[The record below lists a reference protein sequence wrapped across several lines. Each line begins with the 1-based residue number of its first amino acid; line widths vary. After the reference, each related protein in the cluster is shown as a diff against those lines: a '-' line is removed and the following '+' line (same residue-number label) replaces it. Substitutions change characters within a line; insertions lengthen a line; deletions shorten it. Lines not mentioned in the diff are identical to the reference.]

1 MAAPI
6 WKTPKGTLGTIQEQ
20 EFYELSLQAIVPDDA
35 TPSLNY
41 KIIAGELPPGIIIDE
56 FTGYI
61 NGRPKDIY
69 GFKGVPFDVA
79 QDTTSTF
86 CCRVT
91 NLRTNQV
98 ADRTFSLTITG
109 QDAPTIVATVQELGK
124 VFDGTYVSFQITA
137 IDLDREAL
145 TYYVSKG
152 ALPEG
157 LTLNSST
164 GIITGLIEPTGLLDF
179 NALAGW
185 STESGWDNDP
195 WDFGSRA
202 VSKRFE
208 FDISVTDN
216 KDTVSRTFSIFVV
229 SKNSLTADNEFIL
242 INGYHDFITADLD
255 EKRNPVFTTPST
267 NLGTYAH
274 DNYFAYQFTA
284 KDFDYDQIS
293 FSLLVSENIGF
304 DNETSGFDSTLLDMG
319 NFELPPGLTL
329 SDETGWLYGNIPAM
343 TPVQKEYSFNVYVY
357 KRNYPTYKS
366 PLTKF
371 TITIIGDLRNAINWI
386 TNEDLGLISAGAV
399 SELTIEAA
407 NSYNKT
413 LIYSLQPGKSNRLP
427 QGLKLLNNGLI
438 SGRSSFE
445 VTSFDQNSLT
455 FDKNRR
461 EAGTLSVE
469 TIFDRDYTF
478 TVRVNDIG
486 NTLIAYKTF
495 KVRVIVEYN
504 QPYESLY
511 LRAHPGINDK
521 EIFNQLVNNSDLI
534 PEEYVYRNNDPYFG
548 KQKYLDVLLISGIK
562 PSTGSEYIQ
571 AMAINHY
578 RKKLLIGLPEVAQA
592 LDSNGNVKYEVLYLP
607 MQDDNSSISKSID
620 LRNKINNF
628 VRVDDNLPSIDSGY
642 VTVNNNNRIVYPN
655 SLNAMRSQIKTSL
668 GYVDREILPPWMTS
682 KQQNGLIPY
691 WNPAMVL
698 AYLKP
703 GTGNEVKFLINRLFE
718 YDLKDISFDVDRYIW
733 DCNLS
738 STYDAVND
746 DYLLSTLTTF
756 DSDVRQGSDTLVY
769 SFIGDGSTTQFD
781 FQIQIST
788 GTLTVNIESYIETVG
803 DSGLVFNRNTQVEN
817 VDYDRSGSSIIFN
830 IPPVDNSTVV
840 VEYTSNILLEADYA
854 VTVPFNH
861 IDGMPSTYIT
871 NVLDGLDQIITP
883 YIGNLIIFA
892 RQEQYPGYIGPN
904 DGWVQNN
911 NTWDDG
917 TYWDD
922 PILGF
927 DDYRVIPGYNENQ
940 EDPLIANER
949 AGIWEITIDDL
960 GLLRLQPVAVSIPGQ
975 RIYIK
980 DGAFYGG
987 KIVRYGP
994 LTRFDIGETVP
1005 SYTIISQRDKGI
1017 ATIFDGNSTRFV
1029 TNINVYQDPDEGDK
1043 YLVFPRVHIFA

>member
-35 TPSLNY
+35 TPSLSY

-69 GFKGVPFDVA
+69 GFRGVPYDVS

-91 NLRTNQV
+91 NLRTNQI
-98 ADRTFSLTITG
+98 ADRTFSLTVTG
-109 QDAPTIVATVQELGK
+109 QDAPTIVANVQELGK
-124 VFDGTYVSFQITA
+124 VFDGTFATFQITA
-137 IDLDREAL
+137 IDLDRETL

-152 ALPEG
+152 ALPTG

-164 GIITGLIEPTGLLDF
+164 GVITGLVEPTGLLDF

-185 STESGWDNDP
+185 STESGWDDNP

-208 FDISVTDN
+208 FDVSVTDG
-216 KDTVSRTFSIFVV
+216 KDTVSRTFSIYVV
-229 SKNSLTADNEFIL
+229 SKSSLTADNEFIF
-242 INGYHDFITADLD
+242 INGYFDFITADLD

-267 NLGTYAH
+267 DLGIYAH

-284 KDFDYDQIS
+284 KDFDYDQVS
-293 FSLLVSENIGF
+293 FSMLVSANIGF
-304 DNETSGFDSTLLDMG
+304 DNETNGFDSTLLDIG

-329 SDETGWLYGNIPAM
+329 SEETGWLYGNIPAM

-371 TITIIGDLRNAINWI
+371 KITIIGDLRNAINWV
-386 TNEDLGLISAGAV
+386 TDEDLGEIEAGSV
-399 SELTIEAA
+399 SELVIEATT
-407 NSYNKT
+407 SYNKK
-413 LIYSLQPGKSNRLP
+413 LIYSLQPGKNSRLP
-427 QGLKLLNNGLI
+427 QGLQLLDTGLI

-445 VTSFDQNSLT
+445 VTTFDQNFLT

-461 EAGTLSVE
+461 EAGTLTVE
-469 TIFDRDYTF
+469 TIFDRDYEF
-478 TVRVNDIG
+478 TVRVSDTDD
-486 NTLIAYKTF
+486 TLVAFKTF
-495 KVRVIVEYN
+495 RVRVISEYN

-511 LRAHPGINDK
+511 LRAQPGIDDK
-521 EIFNQLVNNSDLI
+521 EIFNQLINNTDLI
-534 PEEYVYRNNDPYFG
+534 PDEYVYRNGDPYFG
-548 KQKYLDVLLISGIK
+548 KQKYLDVLLISGLK

-578 RKKLLIGLPEVAQA
+578 RKKLLMGSPELAQA

-628 VRVDDNLPSIDSGY
+628 VRISDSSPSIDTGY

-655 SLNAMRSQIKTSL
+655 SLNAMRSQIKNSL
-668 GYVDREILPPWMTS
+668 GYVDREILPTWMAS
-682 KQQNGLIPY
+682 KQENGLIPY

-703 GTGNEVKFLINRLFE
+703 GTGKKVKFLINRFFE
-718 YDLKDISFDVDRYIW
+718 YDIKDISFDVDRYIW

-738 STYDAVND
+738 STYDAAND

-781 FQIQIST
+781 FQIQVSV
-788 GTLTVNIESYIETVG
+788 GTLIVNIESYIETIG
-803 DSGLVFNRNTQVEN
+803 DSGLVFNRDRQVEN
-817 VDYDRSGSSIIFN
+817 VDFYRSGSLIIFN
-830 IPPVDNSTVV
+830 NPPVENSTVV
-840 VEYTSNILLEADYA
+840 VEYTSNQILEADYA
-854 VTVPFNH
+854 LTTPFNQ
-861 IDGMPSTYIT
+861 IDGMTSEYIT
-871 NVLDGLDQIITP
+871 DVLGGLDQIKTS
-883 YIGNLIIFA
+883 YVGTRIIFA
-892 RQEQYPGYIGPN
+892 RQEQYPGYIGPD
-904 DGWVQNN
+904 DGWIQNN

-922 PILGF
+922 PDLGF
-927 DDYRVIPGYNENQ
+927 DNYRLIPGYNENQ
-940 EDPLIANER
+940 EDPLVANER
-949 AGIWEITIDDL
+949 ASIWEITLDEL
-960 GLLRLQPVAVSIPGQ
+960 GLIRLQSVENAIPGQ
-975 RIYIK
+975 RIYVK

-987 KIVRYGP
+987 RIVRYGP
-994 LTRFDIGETVP
+994 LIRFDIGETVP
-1005 SYTIISQRDKGI
+1005 SYTIVNQQAKGI

-1043 YLVFPRVHIFA
+1043 YLVFPRVNIFA